1 MCLIPLSVN
10 EIRRLFNRVA
20 VRISHPVEHVMAWSH
35 FRRRSQQRAR
45 ASHYRRRTSNNLS
58 LQYQSVFEKG

>member
-20 VRISHPVEHVMAWSH
+20 ARVSHPIEHVMEWSL

-45 ASHYRRRTSNNLS
+45 VSHYRRRTGNNLS
-58 LQYQSVFEKG
+58 LQY